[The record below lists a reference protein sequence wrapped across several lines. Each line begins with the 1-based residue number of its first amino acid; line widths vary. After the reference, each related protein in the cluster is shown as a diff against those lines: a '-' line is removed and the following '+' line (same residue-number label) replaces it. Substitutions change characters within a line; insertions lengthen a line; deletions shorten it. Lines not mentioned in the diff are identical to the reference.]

1 MDWKIFLATF
11 TAVFFAEMA
20 DKTQMVG
27 IGMASKSVKPFSV
40 FFGSVCAYMVI
51 TAVSVIIG
59 ATLGKYIKPEIIK
72 YCGAS
77 LFIILGI
84 LMLFNKL

>member
-11 TAVFFAEMA
+11 TGIFFAEMA

-27 IGMASKSVKPFSV
+27 LGMAVKTVKPLEV
-40 FFGSVCAYMVI
+40 FLGSVSAYIII
-51 TAVSVIIG
+51 TAISVLIGVS
-59 ATLGKYIKPEIIK
+59 LGKYIKPEVIR

-84 LMLFNKL
+84 LMLFGKL

>member
-1 MDWKIFLATF
+1 
-11 TAVFFAEMA
+11 
-20 DKTQMVG
+20 
-27 IGMASKSVKPFSV
+27 
-40 FFGSVCAYMVI
+40 MVI

-77 LFIILGI
+77 IFIILGI
-84 LMLFNKL
+84 LMLFGKL